1 MPKHRFR
8 KRYGRLHSTNAISPN
23 GRFIVGHSYNA
34 TTQRT
39 EAFLLD
45 TATCM
50 HHNSDVDENRCVD
63 DADLLMV
70 LFAFGQAGQYLGRV
84 DINCDG
90 IVDDADLL
98 ITRFHFGEGC

>member
-1 MPKHRFR
+1 
-8 KRYGRLHSTNAISPN
+8 
-23 GRFIVGHSYNA
+23 
-34 TTQRT
+34 
-39 EAFLLD
+39 
-45 TATCM
+45 M
-50 HHNSDVDENRCVD
+50 HHNGDVDENRGVD

-98 ITRFHFGEGC
+98 ITLFHFGEGC